1 MSDAQRAAA
10 AGDVVGVGL
19 AEVGQRGAVVDQV
32 VVARGAQIPSTGIDF
47 DGLHASDGRQF
58 NEDHSVGASGLIGTK
73 VVDLLTA
80 EGHDVVA
87 ASRGSGVDVL
97 TGDGLAEALSGADAL
112 VDVVNSPSFE
122 DDPVMEFFTKST
134 TNLVDAAK
142 RAGVGHYVALSIVGV
157 DGLPDSG
164 YMRAK
169 VVQEKIITESGLPYT
184 IVRATQF
191 AEFADA
197 ITDSMTVGDEVR
209 VPDALIQPVAAD
221 DVATDVARAAVAE
234 PLGGIVN
241 IGGPEKISFEQ
252 MARDVLARRGDDKT
266 VVVDPQAGYFG
277 TLLAE
282 RSLVTPD

>member
-1 MSDAQRAAA
+1 MRIT
-10 AGDVVGVGL
+10 V
-19 AEVGQRGAVVDQV
+19 
-32 VVARGAQIPSTGIDF
+32 I
-47 DGLHASDGRQF
+47 
-58 NEDHSVGASGLIGTK
+58 GASGLIGTK

-80 EGHDVVA
+80 EGHEVVA
-87 ASRGSGVDVL
+87 ASRSSGVDVL
-97 TGDGLAEALSGADAL
+97 TGDGLAQALSGADAL
-112 VDVVNSPSFE
+112 VDVTNSPSFD

-169 VVQEKIITESGLPYT
+169 VVQETIITESGVPYT
-184 IVRATQF
+184 ILRATQF
-191 AEFADA
+191 AEFTDA
-197 ITDSMTVGDEVR
+197 ITDSMTAGDEVR
-209 VPDALIQPVAAD
+209 VPDALIQPVAAN
-221 DVATDVARAAVAE
+221 DVARNVARAAAAE

-241 IGGPEKISFEQ
+241 IGGPDKISFER
-252 MARDVLARRGDDKT
+252 MASDVLARRGDDKT
-266 VVVDPQAGYFG
+266 VVVDPEVGYFG